1 MTDAPS
7 IILARP
13 QMGENIGAA
22 ARAMLNFG
30 LTDLRIVAPRDGWPN
45 QAAIDMSAGALEIMP
60 EVKIFESLADA
71 VKDLHFLFATTARPR
86 DMVKPVYTPSSA
98 IQKILRDFSSK
109 EEPYNSPS
117 LREGVGGGFTDL
129 PHNST
134 ALNPHPALPLRGR
147 ESRAG
152 FVFGPERSGLENDD
166 VALCH
171 AILSMKTNPD
181 FSSINIAAAVLLIAY
196 EWMARQSEN
205 KIITPTNASFPAEHE
220 KLEELM
226 VRLEADL
233 DKGGFFRAPDQR
245 PTMVR
250 NIRNLFTRTGMTD
263 QEVRTFHG
271 MLSALTGKNK

>member
-1 MTDAPS
+1 MSQNAPS
-7 IILARP
+7 VILVRP

-45 QAAIDMSAGALEIMP
+45 QAAIDMSAGALDIIGAQ
-60 EVKIFESLADA
+60 IFDSLADA

-98 IQKILRDFSSK
+98 IDETLNRQNQKI
-109 EEPYNSPS
+109 
-117 LREGVGGGFTDL
+117 
-129 PHNST
+129 
-134 ALNPHPALPLRGR
+134 
-147 ESRAG
+147 G

-171 AILSMKTNPD
+171 AILTMKTNPD

-196 EWMARQSEN
+196 EWMARQSDSTVV
-205 KIITPTNASFPAEHE
+205 TPTNASFPAEHE
-220 KLEELM
+220 KLEELL
-226 VRLEADL
+226 VRLESDL
-233 DKGGFFRAPDQR
+233 DKAGFFRAPDQK

-250 NIRNLFTRTGMTD
+250 NIRNLFTRTDMTD

-271 MLSALTGKNK
+271 ILSSLTRGQ

>member
-1 MTDAPS
+1 MKDAPA
-7 IILARP
+7 IILVRP

-45 QAAIDMSAGALEIMP
+45 RAAIDMSAGALEIIP
-60 EVKIFESLADA
+60 EVKVFETLADA

-86 DMVKPVYTPSSA
+86 DMVKPVYTPAAA
-98 IQKILRDFSSK
+98 IEKILA
-109 EEPYNSPS
+109 NSPS
-117 LREGVGGGFTDL
+117 LREGAGRGFTEPD
-129 PHNST
+129 HNAST
-134 ALNPHPALPLRGR
+134 LNPHPTLPLRGR
-147 ESRAG
+147 DFRAG

-166 VALCH
+166 VARCH
-171 AILSMKTNPD
+171 AILTMKTNPD
-181 FSSINIAAAVLLIAY
+181 FSSINIAASVMVICY
-196 EWMARQSEN
+196 EWLARQSDN
-205 KIITPTNASFPAEHE
+205 IVSTPTNASFPAAHE
-220 KLEELM
+220 KLEELL

-233 DKGGFFRAPDQR
+233 DKSGFFRAPDQK

-271 MLSALTGKNK
+271 MLSSLTGKNKI